1 MRTNAT
7 FVARV
12 VALIDDVPEHG
23 HAQVLAAVRRAVHA
37 LTARARPG
45 QRAAGETR
53 YETPSEKVEP
63 WTSGD
68 VWWIAKG
75 RDFPGVELRDGRVIA
90 GEPAWRTALDEA
102 DADQLVEL
110 REVLREAADD
120 IDDDLDDR
128 IDADE
133 PGP

>member
-45 QRAAGETR
+45 QRAAAASE
-53 YETPSEKVEP
+53 PSSEKVVP

-75 RDFPGVELRDGRVIA
+75 RGFPAVELRDGRVIA
-90 GEPAWRTALDEA
+90 GESAWRTGLDEA

-110 REVLREAADD
+110 REVLREAADA
-120 IDDDLDDR
+120 IDDDLDDQ